1 MQNLFR
7 FRELSEFDDK
17 KRIEAV
23 VDVFPIRTQGDV
35 SHNLRQSGSV
45 LQGHHHHFYGCMLQ
59 FQRFQTVVF
68 QK

>member
-7 FRELSEFDDK
+7 CRELSEFDDK

-23 VDVFPIRTQGDV
+23 VDVFPIRTEGDV

-45 LQGHHHHFYGCMLQ
+45 QQGHHHH
-59 FQRFQTVVF
+59 
-68 QK
+68 

>member
-45 LQGHHHHFYGCMLQ
+45 LQGHHHHFMVHASISKVS
-59 FQRFQTVVF
+59 TVVF